1 VRIRG
6 AGWSQTLSATGSNT
20 AATSAFPG
28 AGDLHGFAV
37 TLPAT
42 VGAQTICVDAL
53 NYGLGADTTIG
64 CSTVTVPTALT
75 TTRIQGTD
83 RYNTAVQVSQ
93 QTAPGVPVVYV
104 ASGDNYPDALSVAPV
119 AAKQG
124 VPLLLVTR
132 DSIPPSVLT
141 ELTRLHP
148 AKIVAVGGTAAV
160 SDAVL
165 QQLNNYA
172 PATRLQ
178 GTDRY
183 NTSLAVGAV
192 LGANRSGKVYLATG
206 ANFPDALSA
215 AAAAGYQDAPLILV
229 NGSTGT
235 VSPALSAALTSWG
248 VTQVTIVGGTS
259 VMTDQFAAAVDAIS
273 GVTVTRVSG
282 VDRYSTSAAVNS
294 AAFPT
299 PTGAFMAVGT
309 AFPDALSGG
318 ALAGKQGKPMYLVP
332 GTCVPGGTVTKLAA
346 SGAINVTLLGGT
358 SALTQGAASFT
369 PCS

>member
-1 VRIRG
+1 
-6 AGWSQTLSATGSNT
+6 
-20 AATSAFPG
+20 
-28 AGDLHGFAV
+28 
-37 TLPAT
+37 
-42 VGAQTICVDAL
+42 
-53 NYGLGADTTIG
+53 
-64 CSTVTVPTALT
+64 
-75 TTRIQGTD
+75 
-83 RYNTAVQVSQ
+83 
-93 QTAPGVPVVYV
+93 
-104 ASGDNYPDALSVAPV
+104 
-119 AAKQG
+119 
-124 VPLLLVTR
+124 
-132 DSIPPSVLT
+132 VLT

-183 NTSLAVGAV
+183 NTSLQVGAV

-206 ANFPDALSA
+206 DNFPDALSA

-259 VMTDQFAAAVDAIS
+259 VMTDQFAAAVATIP
-273 GVTVTRVSG
+273 GVTSVPRVAG
-282 VDRYSTSAAVNS
+282 TDRYSTSAAVNS
-294 AAFPT
+294 AAFPN
-299 PTGAFMAVGT
+299 PTGAFMSVGT

-332 GTCVPGGTVTKLAA
+332 GTCVSSGALTKLTAA
-346 SGAINVTLLGGT
+346 GAINVTLLGGT
-358 SALTQGAASFT
+358 SALTQAAASFT

>member
-1 VRIRG
+1 
-6 AGWSQTLSATGSNT
+6 
-20 AATSAFPG
+20 
-28 AGDLHGFAV
+28 
-37 TLPAT
+37 
-42 VGAQTICVDAL
+42 
-53 NYGLGADTTIG
+53 
-64 CSTVTVPTALT
+64 
-75 TTRIQGTD
+75 
-83 RYNTAVQVSQ
+83 
-93 QTAPGVPVVYV
+93 V

-148 AKIVAVGGTAAV
+148 QRIVAVGGTAAV

-165 QQLNNYA
+165 QQLNGYA
-172 PATRLQ
+172 PTTRLQ

-183 NTSLAVGAV
+183 NTSIQVGAV

-215 AAAAGYQDAPLILV
+215 AAAAGYQDAPLLLV
-229 NGSTGT
+229 NGSTT
-235 VSPALSAALTSWG
+235 VSSALASALISWG

-259 VMTDQFAAAVDAIS
+259 VMTDQFAASVAAIP
-273 GVTVTRVSG
+273 GVTSVPRVSG
-282 VDRYSTSAAVNS
+282 TDRYSTSVAVNS
-294 AAFPT
+294 AAFPH

-309 AFPDALSGG
+309 AFPDAHSGG

-332 GTCVPGGTVTKLAA
+332 GPCVS
-346 SGAINVTLLGGT
+346 SGALGQLVAAGPISVALLGGT
-358 SALTQGAASFT
+358 SALTQAAASFT